1 MVVCFISELDIIADF
16 IENDEAET
24 IILWDGSSDIAP
36 WYSKR
41 FSKQIVAEAKS
52 KV

>member
-24 IILWDGSSDIAP
+24 IILWDGSSDIG
-36 WYSKR
+36 YIEEIDEKL
-41 FSKQIVAEAKS
+41 IELV
-52 KV
+52 